1 MKKKNR
7 SLLTM
12 IYCIIFLAFLLGLL
26 LIFIKAKN
34 KKFPNESI
42 PTATPTL
49 TVTPR
54 PVATLSP
61 TPNPVITSLTDYM
74 AGVTL
79 SEETIDFTRLNQ
91 YFTATEINDAILER
105 IQGKS
110 YRENPDISVSQLR
123 YLRVLHYNFHQE
135 VQVGEIIVNEAIAD
149 DCLEIFQTLFENKY
163 EIKSMY
169 LIDNYWTGDGSST
182 DEASMNDDNSS
193 GFCYRTI
200 ANTTKLSNHAL
211 GYAIDINPYENPY
224 ITYKDGK
231 PVYYQENGES
241 YADRSVI
248 RDHMID
254 HNDLCYKLFLQKGFT
269 WGGDWKNSKDYQHFE
284 WSK

>member
-34 KKFPNESI
+34 KKCPNESI
-42 PTATPTL
+42 PTATPAL

-54 PVATLSP
+54 PAATLSP

-105 IQGKS
+105 IHGKS

-123 YLRVLHYNFHQE
+123 YLKVLHYNFHQE

-224 ITYKDGK
+224 ITYKNGK

-248 RDHMID
+248 QDHMID